1 MSVTL
6 GLVLTERNARRRR
19 APDPR
24 VDVVMLERTL
34 LDPPRAG
41 AAKRWAQ
48 QVQRSFPRARL
59 LPLAW
64 HLVTHG
70 PEDRMRERSTRTLS
84 GPPHLFGGL
93 QDNAQIQQAW
103 DVTRLC
109 ANAMQSNTV
118 VLRTPPSITPGAL
131 GRARIRAFAEVRR
144 AEGID
149 LVWEPEGLWEA
160 PVAAALA
167 REVGITVMLPAFAG
181 GRPLRNEQGNGLAA
195 PGAWL
200 RVDIPREG
208 TIHGGMIDELLDH
221 AEVAAD
227 PAIVFS
233 GARARNNLATFAD
246 ALEL

>member
-1 MSVTL
+1 MPVTL

-41 AAKRWAQ
+41 AAKRWAA
-48 QVQRSFPRARL
+48 QVQRSFPRARV

-70 PEDRMRERSTRTLS
+70 PEDRMRERTTRTLS
-84 GPPHLFGGL
+84 GSPHLFGGL
-93 QDNAQIQQAW
+93 QDNPQIRQAW
-103 DVTRLC
+103 EVTRLC
-109 ANAMQSNTV
+109 ADAMQSSTV

-131 GRARIRAFAEVRR
+131 GRARIRAFAEARR
-144 AEGID
+144 AEGIE

-167 REVGITVMLPAFAG
+167 REVGVKVMLPAFAG
-181 GRPLRNEQGNGLAA
+181 GRPLRNEQGTGLAT

-208 TIHGGMIDELLDH
+208 AIHGGMIDELLDH
-221 AEVAAD
+221 AEAASD
-227 PAIVFS
+227 TVIVF
-233 GARARNNLATFAD
+233 GGVRARSNLATFAD
-246 ALEL
+246 ALTL